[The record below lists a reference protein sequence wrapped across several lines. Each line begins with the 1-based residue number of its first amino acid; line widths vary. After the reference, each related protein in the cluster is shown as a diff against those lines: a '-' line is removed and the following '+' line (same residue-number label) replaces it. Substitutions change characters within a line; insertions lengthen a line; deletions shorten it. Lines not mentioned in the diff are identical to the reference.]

1 MYIDYK
7 YFNLQT
13 EHSYLESP
21 PKIYVDWFVLKA
33 NLKRSWR
40 DHSTF
45 QFEIGF
51 FGLVLGGNINWGF
64 VERERNEREEDT
76 YQRTQKFII
85 TINGEEEEND

>member
-1 MYIDYK
+1 MYIDKK

-13 EHSYLESP
+13 GSSYLEYP

-33 NLKRSWR
+33 NLKRNWR
-40 DHSTF
+40 DNSTF

-51 FGLVLGGNINWGF
+51 FGLVLSGNINWGF

-76 YQRTQKFII
+76 YQRAQKFIRAL
-85 TINGEEEEND
+85 NGEEE